1 MKRVIAIVLSCA
13 LLASTLSGCTSEN
26 KQTSSVETSVEN
38 NVDVAAQVDES
49 TTQNSEKVD
58 EISETEKID
67 ETVAEVVDEFEEDD
81 WEDEELEFKS
91 LDDPQLLQYIE
102 DSVYTGLVEEF
113 DSEDYI
119 IEEVSVIYLSNEYLE
134 EVAYNSKANIWFG
147 HTLEELDEQ
156 FEGQSYVFT
165 LGEDGTTVVEPFED
179 YDDTY
184 EKVIKN
190 VAIGTGVILICVTVS
205 VVTGGLGAA
214 PVSMVFAA
222 SAKTATTMAL
232 SSAAFSSIFAAAVTG
247 YQTKDFDEAM
257 KAAMLQ
263 GSEGYKWGAIT
274 GAVTGGLSKA
284 NELRKA
290 AKAAKD
296 LEAFE
301 ASIQGLEGWQQAE
314 ARALYQYGGKDQVS
328 YLAGKEVPFG
338 TQGATR
344 PDVVREVGGHLEA
357 IEVKYYDLA
366 SKSSRGELY
375 RELEREITA
384 RIANMPEGTTQR
396 VVLDV
401 TGREFSEE
409 LITMVQN
416 NIWKR
421 LADVYPNIPIDIV
434 GL

>member
-1 MKRVIAIVLSCA
+1 MKRIIAVVLSCA
-13 LLASTLSGCTSEN
+13 LLVSTLSGCTSEN
-26 KQTSSVETSVEN
+26 KTSVST
-38 NVDVAAQVDES
+38 DVTVEE
-49 TTQNSEKVD
+49 TTPETYQTVQED
-58 EISETEKID
+58 TTEKT
-67 ETVAEVVDEFEEDD
+67 EVVAEVTKEKTEEAVSEVADEFVEDD
-81 WEDEELEFKS
+81 WEDAELDFKS
-91 LDDPQLLQYIE
+91 LDDPRLLQYIE
-102 DSVYTGLVEEF
+102 DNVYAGLAEEF

-119 IEEVSVIYLSNEYLE
+119 IEEVSAIYLSNEYLE

-147 HTLEELDEQ
+147 YSLAELDEQ
-156 FEGQSYVFT
+156 FQGQSYVFT

-184 EKVIKN
+184 DRIIKN
-190 VAIGTGVILICVTVS
+190 VAIGTGVILVCVTVS

-222 SAKTATTMAL
+222 SAKTATTMAV
-232 SSAAFSSIFAAAVTG
+232 SSGMFSAVFAATVTG
-247 YQTKDFDEAM
+247 IETKDFDAAM
-257 KAAMLQ
+257 KAAALQ

-274 GAVTGGLSKA
+274 GAVTGGLGKA

-301 ASIQGLEGWQQAE
+301 TSIQGLEGWQQAE

-421 LADVYPNIPIDIV
+421 LANVYPDIPIDIV

>member
-1 MKRVIAIVLSCA
+1 MKRIIAVLLACA
-13 LLASTLSGCTSEN
+13 LIASTLSGCTNETNASVSNEP
-26 KQTSSVETSVEN
+26 SVEKS
-38 NVDVAAQVDES
+38 AES
-49 TTQNSEKVD
+49 ANQ
-58 EISETEKID
+58 
-67 ETVAEVVDEFEEDD
+67 VAEESNTVIEDVVSQDKTATDL
-81 WEDEELEFKS
+81 EELTDDGIEDAELDFKS
-91 LDDPQLLQYIE
+91 LDDPRLLQYIE
-102 DSVYTGLVEEF
+102 DNVYAGLQEQF
-113 DSEDYI
+113 ASEDYI
-119 IEEVSVIYLSNEYLE
+119 IEEVSAIYLSDEYLE

-147 HTLEELDEQ
+147 YSLEELDEQ

-165 LGEDGTTVVEPFED
+165 LGEDGKTIVEPFED
-179 YDDTY
+179 YEDTY

-190 VAIGTGVILICVTVS
+190 VAIGTGVILVCVTVS
-205 VVTGGLGAA
+205 VVTGGLGAT
-214 PVSMVFAA
+214 PMSMIFAA
-222 SAKTATTMAL
+222 SAKTATIMAM
-232 SSAAFSSIFAAAVTG
+232 SSAAFSAVFAATITG
-247 YQTKDFDEAM
+247 IETKDFDEAM

-274 GAVTGGLSKA
+274 GAVTGGLSEADKI
-284 NELRKA
+284 RKA

-314 ARALYQYGGKDQVS
+314 ARVLYNYGGKDQVS

-366 SKSSRGELY
+366 SRSSRGELY

-384 RIANMPEGTTQR
+384 RIANMPDGTTQR

-421 LADVYPNIPIDIV
+421 LANIYPNIPIDIV
-434 GL
+434 GYSL